1 MSRTIMDQEIADWLQ
16 ELKDLEEAISW
27 EDPPLAPRTRAIA
40 EAKIGTLQRQLAAIN
55 TNRQNRTGGDADG

>member
-1 MSRTIMDQEIADWLQ
+1 MSRNINEEIAGWRQ

-40 EAKIGTLQRQLAAIN
+40 EAKIATLHRQIAAIKHG
-55 TNRQNRTGGDADG
+55 RQPAE